1 VRVSDHKIEPAVTDK
16 ELGHI
21 RGVSGTWLGLAP
33 DDSLLVMR
41 DHGATEVYAMEW
53 EAP

>member
-1 VRVSDHKIEPAVTDK
+1 VTDK

-41 DHGATEVYAMEW
+41 DHGTTEVYAMEW